1 MMASRHLVSALIAGA
16 FFFSAHVHGADAET
30 DWKAILALD
39 AGPQDHPATKE
50 AAHVMI
56 VDFLGRQDK
65 ALREFIAAHPEDEH
79 IFEARLRLA
88 RLSRIRGDME
98 NSDKLRAEGRRMLA
112 ELEKTATPSQRAE
125 LDFSKIVQR
134 MRSLHQAS
142 RSERDELLATARKFQ
157 ADHAGD
163 RRIGSLL
170 AEVATLFDDE
180 PRTKET
186 ILLDA
191 QSAATTA
198 DLKARI
204 ADDLKRVRL
213 IGEPVPLRFTSLQ
226 GKPVSMDD
234 FAGKPVILI
243 FFADFSVPSANAI
256 TTVQRSV
263 AELPKGAVEV
273 VGVSL
278 DNTREELVSLI
289 KAHHIA
295 WPVAYDGKGWQS
307 ELVRSLGVNA
317 LPTVWIIDQKGRL
330 RSLNGLENSVAK
342 VRQLL
347 AERP

>member
-1 MMASRHLVSALIAGA
+1 MMAFRLIVLALIAEAFLFSPSAGA
-16 FFFSAHVHGADAET
+16 ADAET

-39 AGPQDHPATKE
+39 AGPQEHPATKE
-50 AAHVMI
+50 AAHVMV

-65 ALREFIAAHPEDEH
+65 ALREFIAAHPEDERA
-79 IFEARLRLA
+79 FEARLRLA
-88 RLSRIRGDME
+88 RLSHIRGDME

-112 ELEKTATPSQRAE
+112 ELERTATPMQRAE

-134 MRSLHQAS
+134 MRSIHQAS

-157 ADHAGD
+157 TDHTGD
-163 RRIGSLL
+163 RRIAALL

-213 IGEPVPLRFTSLQ
+213 LGEPAPLHFTSIQ
-226 GKPVSMDD
+226 GKPVSMED
-234 FAGKPVILI
+234 FAGKPVIVI

-256 TTVQRSV
+256 SAVQRAV
-263 AELPKGAVEV
+263 AELPKGSVEV
-273 VGVSL
+273 IGVSL
-278 DNTREELVSLI
+278 DNTREELISLM

-342 VRQLL
+342 LRQLL
-347 AERP
+347 AE